1 MVYERFHIETKPA
14 PNVYKPPPKFDVSA
28 KKLRLAAMLVHEA
41 FEYRFK
47 KDVVLSRPCI
57 YGVFGGR
64 LGGFKPIKEKCV
76 GCMRCVQEYPE
87 IMMVKQ
93 SEDFKRLGDAYWTP
107 DAVLNILYESSTGMI
122 PVKGMGYKGSFGG
135 EGFDGMW
142 TDMSEIVRPTRDGVY
157 GREYISTVVDVG
169 RKAFSVEFDKSKP
182 VEPTRNALVPIPII
196 FDSIPKTETGKIAEA
211 IGLAASRLETFHV
224 IPPKDDVESGQ
235 VIPLVKRTDTET
247 DRKAI
252 ARARVVEYE
261 KSGSKLLRSIRE
273 LNSEAVV
280 VARLPLNETAGERAS
295 RLVEKGVDGLHLYA
309 DYHGMD
315 YSGEPQHISSALK
328 AVHTRLVEEGL
339 RDQVTIIA
347 SGGITLA
354 EHVPKTIICGADLV
368 ALDTTLLVA
377 LQAEFKGET
386 RQREDCQLA
395 PRRIEAE
402 WGAQRIVNLMAS
414 WHDQLIEILS
424 AMGMRDVRR
433 LRGDVGR
440 SMLDSELREQAL
452 EGVAWAAET

>member
-1 MVYERFHIETKPA
+1 M
-14 PNVYKPPPKFDVSA
+14 
-28 KKLRLAAMLVHEA
+28 
-41 FEYRFK
+41 
-47 KDVVLSRPCI
+47 
-57 YGVFGGR
+57 
-64 LGGFKPIKEKCV
+64 
-76 GCMRCVQEYPE
+76 
-87 IMMVKQ
+87 
-93 SEDFKRLGDAYWTP
+93 
-107 DAVLNILYESSTGMI
+107 NILYESSTGKI
-122 PVKGMGYKGSFGG
+122 PIKGMGYKGSFGG

-169 RKAFSVEFDKSKP
+169 RKPFSIEFDRSKA
-182 VEPTRNALVPIPII
+182 VETVRTVQIPIPII
-196 FDSIPKTETGKIAEA
+196 FDTIPKIGVEADVSQA
-211 IGLAASRLETFHV
+211 IGLAASKLNTFHV
-224 IPPKDDVESGQ
+224 SKSQPDDEDEAASM
-235 VIPLVKRTDTET
+235 IPLVKRTDTEA
-247 DRKAI
+247 DQKAI
-252 ARARVVEYE
+252 TKARVVEYE
-261 KSGSKLLRSIRE
+261 KSGSKLLRKIRE
-273 LNSEAVV
+273 VNPDVVV
-280 VARLPLNETAGERAS
+280 VARIPLNEAAGERAS
-295 RLVEKGVDGLHLYA
+295 GLVNKGVDGLHLYA

-315 YSGEPQHISSALK
+315 YSTEPRHISSALK
-328 AVHTRLVEEGL
+328 AVHTRLVDEGL

-386 RQREDCQLA
+386 NNRDDCQLA
-395 PRRIEAE
+395 PRKVEPE

-433 LRGDVGR
+433 LRGEVGR

-452 EGVAWAAET
+452 EGVAWAAQN